1 MSDLKANNIETN
13 RLSVGG
19 VNINGVML
27 QKLISLASTLNEQTT
42 SLSNQV
48 IGIQNTVEDI
58 NKNFVLVSE
67 PLQVPEEK

>member
-58 NKNFVLVSE
+58 NNNFVLVSE

>member
-1 MSDLKANNIETN
+1 MSDIKANNIETN

-27 QKLISLASTLNEQTT
+27 QKLISLASTLNQQTT